1 MNIPD
6 YYEDLK
12 MPQKIEANGKYLHLI
27 SLEEL
32 ERFAAGSDGK
42 KRQKARKELQRRGK
56 PYNG

>member
-1 MNIPD
+1 
-6 YYEDLK
+6 
-12 MPQKIEANGKYLHLI
+12 MPQKIEANGKYLHLV

-56 PYNG
+56 PYNGWNEIIQ